1 MAKAEGLPPT
11 ASVASVGPGINYIK
25 DWVYAYSGTQQ
36 AATGDQTLLEFF
48 TSESGLIVGK
58 ITCAGAIPNNG
69 AGVASGVVSAFTLIM
84 NGTEVA
90 RMKTETLQEDSPTYT
105 TYPILFPPNTEVK
118 LVVNSNGTAG
128 ATSAIIVG
136 RVYGA
141 V

>member
-1 MAKAEGLPPT
+1 MPPVQPN
-11 ASVASVGPGINYIK
+11 ASVAATGLGVRYIQ
-25 DWVYAYSGTQQ
+25 DWAYAYSGTQQ
-36 AATGDQTLLEFF
+36 AATGDQTLLEF
-48 TSESGLIVGK
+48 TSGSGLIVAK
-58 ITCAGAIPNNG
+58 ITCAGAIPTNG

-105 TYPILFPPNTEVK
+105 TYPILFPPFTDVK

-128 ATSAIIVG
+128 STSAIIVG

-141 V
+141 E